1 MPARVDVAVVGAGLV
16 GLAAARQLVSR
27 HPDLRVAVLDK
38 EPAVARH
45 QSGHNSGVVHAG
57 LYYTPGSLKARL
69 CREGASL
76 LREFCAAAEI
86 PLVTRGKL
94 VVAAEEWELPR
105 LAELQ
110 RRGEENGI
118 AGIRELSPSELR
130 EVAPHVVGVRALHVP
145 ESGVVDYRLV
155 AARLADELATA
166 GATVQLGAEVVSA
179 HRNGGGLT
187 LETRAETLHAR
198 ALVVCAGLQS
208 DRMAA
213 LLGLE
218 SAVRVVPFRGDYWRL
233 RGRAASFVRGLVYP
247 VPDPSF
253 PFLGVHFTRGI
264 DDVVSVGPNAVPS
277 LARERYSRF
286 GVSPRDA
293 RDTLTWPGLFR
304 LARRYA
310 KTGALEVWRDV
321 SKRAAVADMRRY
333 VPELQAA
340 DVVRAGCGIRA
351 QVMTRA
357 GELVDDFLVEEGPS
371 SLHVLNAPSPAATSC
386 LAIGRVIAERAEEK
400 FELR

>member
-1 MPARVDVAVVGAGLV
+1 
-16 GLAAARQLVSR
+16 
-27 HPDLRVAVLDK
+27 
-38 EPAVARH
+38 
-45 QSGHNSGVVHAG
+45 
-57 LYYTPGSLKARL
+57 
-69 CREGASL
+69 
-76 LREFCAAAEI
+76 
-86 PLVTRGKL
+86 
-94 VVAAEEWELPR
+94 
-105 LAELQ
+105 
-110 RRGEENGI
+110 
-118 AGIRELSPSELR
+118 
-130 EVAPHVVGVRALHVP
+130 
-145 ESGVVDYRLV
+145 
-155 AARLADELATA
+155 
-166 GATVQLGAEVVSA
+166 
-179 HRNGGGLT
+179 
-187 LETRAETLHAR
+187 
-198 ALVVCAGLQS
+198 
-208 DRMAA
+208 
-213 LLGLE
+213 
-218 SAVRVVPFRGDYWRL
+218 
-233 RGRAASFVRGLVYP
+233 VYP

-400 FELR
+400 FELG